1 MTSLDGKGVWR
12 KFIEYYEQQSI
23 ASLNKASFFERLTNM
38 KLTSSYRGG
47 ASRFLNDFETV
58 VTEMSLS
65 TGETMKDS
73 DLVGF
78 LKTSISDY
86 QPFQSIKASLDTNT
100 LVTKQDITYEGTL
113 HVLYNNCPAWTGRW

>member
-23 ASLNKASFFERLTNM
+23 VSLNKASFFERLANM